1 MLIVRRTKD
10 RIILSFNGKPFT
22 LPKTDETL
30 AKVGAMEEA
39 DENGTLTVDDIV
51 GYVSTAKSQT
61 IAGSNKYLL
70 FNPGTQEYFLT
81 VDDKVSKHAIPS
93 HLVDFIEE
101 SFDKDVDFM
110 PIVKAWARFLSNPRY
125 DAKKADYFNEY
136 LNATFTDKEEVE
148 RLMEEEDF
156 TRDAAISLAT
166 YQDLAITKEGLL
178 ATYKVARIVEKEWA
192 VKWDEEAQEYVKY
205 KKPLTDMVPP
215 VIDPVTGK
223 IKEEA
228 KFKEP
233 EFKEDYVFTPAIC
246 TNGDEFYSDQVLG
259 YVYKVGE
266 MQWLPEDAK
275 RNLSNTFGGG
285 GLYSGGL
292 AYVDGYKHMGS
303 HVLTCFINP
312 ADILSFQDEG
322 RALRTDA
329 LMPNNILDNDVKM
342 KSIYHSSDYD
352 KMSTERLEELIA
364 KDIAEKGE
372 RIEKVSKQIMKG
384 EL

>member
-10 RIILSFNGKPFT
+10 RIILSMDGKPYT

-30 AKVGAMEEA
+30 AKVSAMEEA
-39 DENGTLTVDDIV
+39 DENGTLTVDDV
-51 GYVSTAKSQT
+51 SGYVATAKSQV
-61 IAGSNKYLL
+61 IAGSNEFLHY
-70 FNPGTQEYFLT
+70 NPGTQQYFLC
-81 VDDKVSKHAIPS
+81 VDKKVSKHAIPS
-93 HLVDFIEE
+93 HLVEFIEE
-101 SFDKDVDFM
+101 SFDKDIDFM
-110 PIVKAWARFLSNPRY
+110 PIIKAWARFLSNPRY
-125 DAKKADYFNEY
+125 DATKADFFNKY
-136 LNATFTDKEEVE
+136 LNATFVDTDEIE

-156 TRDAAISLAT
+156 EYDAARNLAT

-178 ATYKVARIVEKEWA
+178 ATYKVAQVVEKEWA
-192 VKWDEEAQEYVKY
+192 VKWDEEAQEYIKY
-205 KKPLTDMVPP
+205 KKPLTDMIPP

-228 KFKEP
+228 KFAEP
-233 EFKEDYVFTPAIC
+233 KFKEDYIFTPAIC

-266 MQWLPEDAK
+266 MQWLPKDAK

-292 AYVDGYKHMGS
+292 NYVKGYRSCGS

-312 ADILSFQDEG
+312 ADILSFQDDG
-322 RALRTDA
+322 QALRTDA
-329 LMPNNILDNDVKM
+329 LMPNNILDNDVKL
-342 KSIYHSSDYD
+342 KSIYHSSEYD
-352 KMSTERLEELIA
+352 KMSTERLEALIA
-364 KDIAEKGE
+364 ADIAEKGE
-372 RIEKVSKQIMKG
+372 LAKKLTKQIMKG